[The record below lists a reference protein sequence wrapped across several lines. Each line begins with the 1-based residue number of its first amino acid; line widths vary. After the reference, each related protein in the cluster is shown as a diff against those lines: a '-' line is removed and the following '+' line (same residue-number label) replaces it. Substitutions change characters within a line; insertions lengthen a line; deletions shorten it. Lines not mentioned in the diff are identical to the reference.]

1 MNKTIRTAAV
11 FAVLSMMAVSCQ
23 KEQVIDPSG
32 VEARVENVYKVSYSV
47 DGVLR
52 NGNAIDYYL

>member
-32 VEARVENVYKVSYSV
+32 VEARV
-47 DGVLR
+47 GVLR